1 MNRRQAPPVEPAM
14 VTQPKDA
21 LLLRCAYLFYQED
34 KDILE
39 IARALEISRFRV
51 SRYLKEAK
59 ERGIVRIELRD
70 PSIEWEKLAI
80 QLERALDLPRVVVLP
95 APYEAELDHLR
106 LAVGEGAAMLFDE
119 IQPDMTI
126 AISWGRTI
134 AQMVSAFSD
143 RKVTAKRVVELAG
156 GFAEVMPGV
165 SGSAVAARFAEK
177 LSAECVH
184 LPAPIIVKTSATAES
199 LLAEES
205 IRRTLELAAGADMSI
220 IGIAPM
226 HPDSLMHR
234 SASLSE
240 KDLQALTKAQA
251 IGSILGRFFDAEG
264 NECATALRKRA
275 ISLPFD
281 QYRKIKERIVLA
293 PGTHKIPAIKALARG
308 KLLTTLVTDSRTAS
322 KLLDSLSET
331 SATVPKV
338 PAHQKVS
345 RKG

>member
-1 MNRRQAPPVEPAM
+1 M
-14 VTQPKDA
+14 VTQAKDA

-39 IARALEISRFRV
+39 IARTLGISRFRV

-80 QLERALDLPRVVVLP
+80 QLERALDLPRVIVFP
-95 APYEAELDHLR
+95 APYEGELDHLR
-106 LAVGEGAAMLFDE
+106 LSVGEGAAALFDE
-119 IQPDMTI
+119 LQPDTTI

-134 AQMVSAFSD
+134 AQMVSAIPDKKMSA
-143 RKVTAKRVVELAG
+143 RRVVELAG

-177 LSAECVH
+177 LNAECVH
-184 LPAPIIVKTSATAES
+184 LPAPIIVKTAATAES

-234 SASLSE
+234 SASIAE
-240 KDLQALTKAQA
+240 KDFTALGKAGA
-251 IGSILGRFFDAEG
+251 VGSILGRFFDADG
-264 NECATALRKRA
+264 KECKTALRERA

-281 QYRKIKERIVLA
+281 KYRKIRERIVLA
-293 PGTHKIPAIKALARG
+293 PGTHKIPSIQALARG

-322 KLLDSLSET
+322 ELLNAV
-331 SATVPKV
+331 SAVAATAAPVPTNHK
-338 PAHQKVS
+338 
-345 RKG
+345 

>member
-1 MNRRQAPPVEPAM
+1 M

-39 IARALEISRFRV
+39 IARMLGISRFRV

-80 QLERALDLPRVVVLP
+80 QLERALDLPRVIVFP
-95 APYEAELDHLR
+95 APYEGELDQLR
-106 LAVGEGAAMLFDE
+106 LSVGEGAAALFDE

-126 AISWGRTI
+126 GISWGRTI
-134 AQMVSAFSD
+134 AQMVSAVPD
-143 RKVTAKRVVELAG
+143 KKIAAKRVVELAG

-177 LSAECVH
+177 LNAECVH
-184 LPAPIIVKTSATAES
+184 LPAPIIVKTSTTAES

-205 IRRTLELAAGADMSI
+205 IRRTLDLAASADMSI

-234 SASLSE
+234 SASISE
-240 KDLQALTKAQA
+240 TDFKALGKTGAV
-251 IGSILGRFFDAEG
+251 GSILGRFFDADG
-264 NECATALRKRA
+264 VECDTALSERA
-275 ISLPFD
+275 ISLPFE
-281 QYRKIKERIVLA
+281 QFRKIRERIVLA
-293 PGTHKIPAIKALARG
+293 PGTHKIPSIRALARG

-322 KLLDSLSET
+322 ELLETLSET
-331 SATVPKV
+331 LTSNTTAVTKSKSRTLAT
-338 PAHQKVS
+338 
-345 RKG
+345 KG